1 MDSLSDWAKALMKV
15 RINSVSIS
23 MVLIFS
29 FSKITPIPSSRS
41 ARIYFRLSSVFLANR
56 EMDFVRIRSI
66 FFWRHLRIIR
76 LKSSRFLVDVPEI
89 PSSAKMPAIVHS
101 GLVMILSV

>member
-15 RINSVSIS
+15 IINSVSVS
-23 MVLIFS
+23 SVLIFS
-29 FSKITPIPSSRS
+29 FSKMMPIPIPFN
-41 ARIYFRLSSVFLANR
+41 ARMYFRLSSVFLANR